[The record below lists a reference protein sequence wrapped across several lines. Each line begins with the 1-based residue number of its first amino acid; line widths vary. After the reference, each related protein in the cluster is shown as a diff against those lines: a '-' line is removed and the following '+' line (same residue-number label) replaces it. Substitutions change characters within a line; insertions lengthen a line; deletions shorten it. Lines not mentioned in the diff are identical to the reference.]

1 VTASAREKGDRCA
14 DVEEQANISQ
24 RLPYI
29 RDLRV
34 HVLKK
39 SGLANLD
46 R

>member
-1 VTASAREKGDRCA
+1 
-14 DVEEQANISQ
+14 
-24 RLPYI
+24 LPDI